1 LVKPFELNC
10 ANYHVKAASIGHGR
24 GGSVFRC
31 TLSPVSDEVLE
42 ALDDAVRSNRM
53 IRFVFPKQPLVLES
67 IEVVRLEPGR
77 VRISGRVFE
86 GT

>member
-1 LVKPFELNC
+1 MLKPYELNC
-10 ANYHVKAASIGHGR
+10 ANYEVKSASIGHGR

-31 TLSPVSDEVLE
+31 TLSPVTDDVME

-53 IRFVFPKQPLVLES
+53 IRFVFPNQPLVIES

-77 VRISGRVFE
+77 VGIAGRVVE
-86 GT
+86 D